1 MDTKN
6 KKTILI
12 VVIAIVLLCVCC
24 VVSVGI
30 GYFGYVNYIAPQT
43 VSGTNTQSGPTAE
56 QVADQFMNALVKG
69 DSQAAHNLLS
79 AAMQGMATPQKLYDT
94 LVSIGSGNIEKWV
107 RQNFV
112 QKEDIVTVN
121 GTAQFSG
128 NDVAVTLEL
137 KQFEGAWEII
147 SWAFSYMQ

>member
-30 GYFGYVNYIAPQT
+30 GYFGYVNYIAPPT

-69 DSQAAHNLLS
+69 DNQAAHNLLS
-79 AAMQGMATPQKLYDT
+79 AAMQGMATPQKLYDN
-94 LVSIGSGNIEKWV
+94 LVGIGSGNIEKWV
-107 RQNFV
+107 RQSSV
-112 QKEDIVTVN
+112 QKGDIVTVD
-121 GTAQFSG
+121 GTAEFSG
-128 NDVAVTLEL
+128 NDVLVTLEL
-137 KQFEGAWEII
+137 KQFDGTWKII
-147 SWAFSYMQ
+147 SWAFSYKP